1 MSEETKTVVIGDLFR
16 ISTKLLKF
24 TNTSPNQESLV
35 VKLWKV
41 EEDKDG
47 VLTLFVRS
55 VDPEPVVYLTS
66 FPPTPA
72 GEEVVLPQVVEH
84 EG

>member
-16 ISTKLLKF
+16 ISTKMLDSF
-24 TNTSPNQESLV
+24 TRMPNQSSLV

-55 VDPEPVVYLTS
+55 VDQNIYFTPI
-66 FPPTPA
+66 PPTPA
-72 GEEVVLPQVVEH
+72 GEEVVLPKVVDQP
-84 EG
+84 